1 MRESTKSTKNNLIN
15 ATIDLVAT
23 HGLEGY
29 SVSLLCDRVGLT
41 KGALYAHYESKEE
54 LLYESFLQVN
64 KEIAA
69 LFKEQSVP
77 VITSKTKL
85 ENYLHDLWLQYFNL
99 MLDNGNKS
107 LFYYA
112 YRESEN
118 IERILMRNNET
129 IATEMEG
136 FSKLSNTI
144 LKLIA
149 KKVPTDY
156 ILVHVIDG
164 TGIYVKHILRNHIAR
179 EDVNAEQIW
188 TLLYKGIKGLV

>member
-23 HGLEGY
+23 HGLEGF

-69 LFKEQSVP
+69 LFKEHSVP